1 MLTNTL
7 QKNPHQAKM
16 TKNPLIRRSFE
27 HIESE
32 AKNPQRSLKRQK
44 NQKTTIHKNIK
55 ITPTHG
61 CEKQGKINK
70 KHNHF

>member
-1 MLTNTL
+1 MLTNTR

-32 AKNPQRSLKRQK
+32 AKNPQRSLKREKIQRI
-44 NQKTTIHKNIK
+44 TIHKNIK

>member
-1 MLTNTL
+1 MEMPTNTL
-7 QKNPHQAKM
+7 QKNPHQVKM

-27 HIESE
+27 HVKIES
-32 AKNPQRSLKRQK
+32 KKS
-44 NQKTTIHKNIK
+44 IHKNIK
-55 ITPTHG
+55 VTPSHG